1 METSTCLW
9 IVSTSF
15 TNGGTISKVG
25 ANFLSIMST
34 ISRKLKT
41 DMSVDIC
48 SKRIRDKAQSMKRRN
63 ARELSDWSRLP
74 TIMTLVLELKMRQLR
89 LKSRGLKKK

>member
-1 METSTCLW
+1 
-9 IVSTSF
+9 
-15 TNGGTISKVG
+15 
-25 ANFLSIMST
+25 MSM

-48 SKRIRDKAQSMKRRN
+48 SKRIRDKAQSTRRRKD
-63 ARELSDWSRLP
+63 RELSDWSRLP

-89 LKSRGLKKK
+89 LKSSALKKK